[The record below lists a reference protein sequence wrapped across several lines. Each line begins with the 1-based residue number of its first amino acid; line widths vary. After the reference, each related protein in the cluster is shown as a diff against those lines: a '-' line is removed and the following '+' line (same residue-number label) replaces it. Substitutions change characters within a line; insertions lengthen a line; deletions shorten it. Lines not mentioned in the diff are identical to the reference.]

1 MYLTD
6 FGNPKYAQLKGW
18 TWSFE
23 CVGHDNMHWRFDGK
37 YLRNELGTYLARK
50 AINDA
55 SPINRVY
62 LHMPKTGPLANV
74 DYNDDR
80 LYWEYDPETN
90 LLGYPYAIPLYLS
103 RYCYP
108 KRDEPE
114 KRDCNWVQ
122 FAMPKLTDNAIT
134 TKSNEEVEQKFSL
147 DYQGNFVPMD
157 FLLQLFS
164 VSIKFYAGGSC
175 YKSWSG
181 TNEAIK
187 AIRTTTNLTDV
198 CSKSKAM
205 IPAQLETEEEAEQV
219 NKLINIGNVG
229 NLLSTSGC
237 LALVAVTSPPET
249 E

>member
-80 LYWEYDPETN
+80 LYWEYDPVTK
-90 LLGYPYAIPLYLS
+90 LLENPHPGTPLYLS
-103 RYCYP
+103 RNCFANQ
-108 KRDEPE
+108 DDPE
-114 KRDCNWVQ
+114 KRRCNWKL
-122 FAMPKLTDNAIT
+122 FAKPELTNDATT

-147 DYQGNFVPMD
+147 DYQGNFV
-157 FLLQLFS
+157 S
-164 VSIKFYAGGSC
+164 
-175 YKSWSG
+175 
-181 TNEAIK
+181 
-187 AIRTTTNLTDV
+187 LT
-198 CSKSKAM
+198 
-205 IPAQLETEEEAEQV
+205 
-219 NKLINIGNVG
+219 
-229 NLLSTSGC
+229 
-237 LALVAVTSPPET
+237 
-249 E
+249 

>member
-1 MYLTD
+1 
-6 FGNPKYAQLKGW
+6 
-18 TWSFE
+18 
-23 CVGHDNMHWRFDGK
+23 MHWRFDGK

-134 TKSNEEVEQKFSL
+134 TKSNEEVEQQFSL
-147 DYQGNFVPMD
+147 DYQGNFVHMV
-157 FLLQLFS
+157 FWLQLFS

-219 NKLINIGNVG
+219 NIGNVR
-229 NLLSTSGC
+229 NLLSTSGR
-237 LALVAVTSPPET
+237 LALVAATSQPET